1 MDENEIEIK
10 VEKMIDRLDFQY
22 LKGVID
28 ASEYDEKMKEIEL
41 LSQGIDKGDKK
52 GLMNFDYSEY
62 KDDREYNEDS
72 QYGYQVEEE
81 EY

>member
-28 ASEYDEKMKEIEL
+28 ASEYDEKMKEIEKKL
-41 LSQGIDKGDKK
+41 LSYDLLKEIQLK
-52 GLMNFDYSEY
+52 
-62 KDDREYNEDS
+62 RW
-72 QYGYQVEEE
+72 
-81 EY
+81 

>member
-28 ASEYDEKMKEIEL
+28 ASEYDEKMKEIK
-41 LSQGIDKGDKK
+41 DW
-52 GLMNFDYSEY
+52 SEQQY
-62 KDDREYNEDS
+62 KNL
-72 QYGYQVEEE
+72 
-81 EY
+81 